1 MSNQSGDFEAK
12 CKGSIEHF
20 KQELLKLR
28 TGRASASMLD
38 VVQVEYYG
46 SLVPLKQLAM
56 LNAPEPRLLT
66 VQVYDASASE
76 AVEKAIKHADLGFNP
91 MREGNLIRIPV
102 PALTE
107 ERRKDLIKKLHKMGE
122 EAKVV
127 VRNLRRDAIDA
138 LKKSQ
143 KDGKISEDD
152 SRRGQDQIQKVTD
165 KYTAEIET
173 LLGLKEK
180 EMMEV

>member
-1 MSNQSGDFEAK
+1 MSNQQGDFEAK
-12 CKGSIEHF
+12 CRGSVDHF
-20 KQELLKLR
+20 KQDLSKLR
-28 TGRASASMLD
+28 TGRATASMLD
-38 VVQVEYYG
+38 VVQVDYYG
-46 SLVPLKQLAM
+46 SMLPLKQLAM
-56 LNAPEPRLLT
+56 VNAPEARLLT

-91 MREGNLIRIPV
+91 IREGNLIRIPV

-122 EAKVV
+122 DAKVII
-127 VRNLRRDAIDA
+127 RNLRRDAIDA
-138 LKKSQ
+138 IKKSQ
-143 KDGKISEDD
+143 KDGKMSEDE
-152 SRRGQDQIQKVTD
+152 SRRGQDQTQKVTD

-173 LLGLKEK
+173 LLGQKEK